1 MSTADETLTTRE
13 RKAGQRGESTR
24 IGGRAPTG
32 APAKGKE
39 PHHRL
44 HPPEKSIAVWGPLIA
59 VTVLAALL
67 IMGVWRHVEATRAE
81 QAFSEANS
89 KVVVN
94 VQTVHRNRKAFDLI
108 LPGNINANQA
118 TTLYARTNGF
128 LGKWYVDIG
137 DNVKKGQLLA
147 EIETPDVEQQLRNAE
162 GTLNQASSNFEI
174 ARVTAVR
181 WQELYAKKVVSAQ
194 DNDTQQSAYQAAAA
208 AQAAAEAN
216 VNLLKQQLSFN
227 QIIAPFDGRITY
239 RYLDVGALVSE
250 GTGSGGTQIY
260 GLQQTDPLLIYVYVP
275 QTDAPLIH
283 VGVTAKVL
291 VRESPGRDY
300 RAVVTRTAGAI
311 DQASRTLLTELQ
323 IPNKDGT
330 LYAGMYGEI
339 QFSLL
344 NNENAPVIV
353 PANAY
358 IFRTAGPQV
367 VVVGADNKIHWQT
380 IHVGRDYGTE
390 LEALEGL
397 KDRDKVV
404 VNPTDDLQEGMT
416 VKPQDS
422 SAGAGSENSQAGGS
436 PAGR

>member
-1 MSTADETLTTRE
+1 MHR
-13 RKAGQRGESTR
+13 RR
-24 IGGRAPTG
+24 
-32 APAKGKE
+32 KE

-81 QAFSEANS
+81 QAFCEANS

-181 WQELYAKKVVSAQ
+181 WQELYARKVVSAQ

-208 AQAAAEAN
+208 AQAAADAN

-239 RYLDVGALVSE
+239 RYLDVGALVAKE
-250 GTGSGGTQIY
+250 LDRGGPRY
-260 GLQQTDPLLIYVYVP
+260 M
-275 QTDAPLIH
+275 AC
-283 VGVTAKVL
+283 
-291 VRESPGRDY
+291 
-300 RAVVTRTAGAI
+300 
-311 DQASRTLLTELQ
+311 SR
-323 IPNKDGT
+323 
-330 LYAGMYGEI
+330 
-339 QFSLL
+339 
-344 NNENAPVIV
+344 
-353 PANAY
+353 
-358 IFRTAGPQV
+358 
-367 VVVGADNKIHWQT
+367 
-380 IHVGRDYGTE
+380 
-390 LEALEGL
+390 
-397 KDRDKVV
+397 
-404 VNPTDDLQEGMT
+404 PT
-416 VKPQDS
+416 PC
-422 SAGAGSENSQAGGS
+422 
-436 PAGR
+436 